1 MLGKAGALA
10 GAASLGAGIVD
21 RNISKELYNENMSY
35 RRDMFGMNLENI
47 QARPQGLARTSAFTN
62 NNKVFPFVELYDATD
77 EEKEALRNKIKY
89 NGMTVGVIGTL
100 YNYIYNAQVSDE
112 TTHYVKGQLIMT
124 DIDDDYHSYQALN
137 NELDMGIRFPVGG

>member
-1 MLGKAGALA
+1 MDIQFILSSPKGRANSRYIKK
-10 GAASLGAGIVD
+10 
-21 RNISKELYNENMSY
+21 NYPKE
-35 RRDMFGMNLENI
+35 
-47 QARPQGLARTSAFTN
+47 
-62 NNKVFPFVELYDATD
+62 YD
-77 EEKEALRNKIKY
+77 EIIKY
-89 NGMTVGVIGTL
+89 KGETFSEQL